1 MNEFLIK
8 AVQDLG
14 VSTVL
19 LLCLSLV
26 LYRLAQRLMPMA
38 ASLVDAHISF
48 VRSQSATNERL
59 ERLLENVVSQVQ
71 SLDARLERL
80 EERQK

>member
-1 MNEFLIK
+1 MNDLLVK

-19 LLCLSLV
+19 LLCLSGV

-71 SLDARLERL
+71 SLDERLERL
-80 EERQK
+80 EGRHR

>member
-1 MNEFLIK
+1 MNDFLIK

-26 LYRLAQRLMPMA
+26 LYRLAQRVLPMA
-38 ASLVDAHISF
+38 ADLVDAHISF
-48 VRSQSATNERL
+48 VRSQAATNERL
-59 ERLLENVVSQVQ
+59 ERLLEQVVGQVQ
-71 SLDARLERL
+71 VLDKRLARL
-80 EERQK
+80 EERYK